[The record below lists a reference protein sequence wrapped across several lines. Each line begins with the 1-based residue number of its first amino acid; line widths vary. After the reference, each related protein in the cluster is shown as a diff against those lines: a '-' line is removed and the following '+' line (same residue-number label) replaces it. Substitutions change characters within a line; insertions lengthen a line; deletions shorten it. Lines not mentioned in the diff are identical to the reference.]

1 MAPGRQTP
9 VKAARAGREI
19 GTRRA
24 PRLWERPAEA
34 FMSVEIR
41 LLGGLEIAA
50 DGRRLSLPTRKTEA
64 LLARLALRPGA
75 PVARAE
81 LAALLWP
88 DRPDAQGR
96 GSLRQ
101 ALASI
106 RRSFEDAGAP
116 GPSAG
121 GDAVALDPRGV
132 TVDAAR
138 LEAALV
144 RDGDLAA
151 ALALH
156 RGPLLAGFPPV
167 EDTFDAWVDAERA
180 ALSRRLLSAIRAA
193 LVRGGAPA
201 DALELTEVALAIDP
215 AFEEGWRARMRA
227 LSTRGDRAGALRE
240 YECCRDALR
249 RELAVAPAPAT
260 EALRREIAD
269 GAARTSVPEATRTP
283 ALAVVP
289 FEILSADPAHE
300 PFARGLEED
309 VIGALSR
316 FRTLRI
322 VAPSGRRDLAPEVDY
337 LLVASIRAAG
347 GRLRV
352 AARLAAAATDAQLWA
367 ERFEGDLADT
377 FALQDRVAEAVA
389 GALALRI
396 DEAELRAAAGRPAES
411 LEAHALWLRGMQYLR
426 RGSTEADLDAR
437 RLFEQALALDR
448 DYARAWAGL
457 SLSHF
462 NDWSCA
468 AWERWEETERK
479 AFEYAV
485 EATRRDP
492 HDPVTQC
499 ILGRILLYRREFE
512 RAAEHLAR
520 AHALNPNEPDVLAHL
535 SLGHAYLGEPE
546 RGLALGETARRLHP
560 SPPDWYL
567 PCVAAN
573 HLVARRPREGLEL
586 LALAP
591 DGHVD
596 TRAFMA
602 AARAHLGDA
611 AGAGDD
617 ARRFV
622 ERFRVGIARGKPFAA
637 DEPAR
642 WVVQVNPLRR
652 AEDREWL
659 VEGLA
664 RAGLAVP

>member
-1 MAPGRQTP
+1 MA
-9 VKAARAGREI
+9 
-19 GTRRA
+19 
-24 PRLWERPAEA
+24 
-34 FMSVEIR
+34 VEIR

-50 DGRRLSLPTRKTEA
+50 DGRRVSLPTRKAEA
-64 LLARLALRPGA
+64 LLARLAFRPGT

-106 RRSFEDAGAP
+106 RRAFEEAGAP

-121 GDAVALDPRGV
+121 GDSVALDPRGIS
-132 TVDAAR
+132 VDLAR
-138 LEAALV
+138 LEAALAQDTHV
-144 RDGDLAA
+144 
-151 ALALH
+151 ALALGIL

-167 EDTFDAWVDAERA
+167 EDTFDSWVDAERA
-180 ALSRRLLSAIRAA
+180 ALARRLLAAIRAA
-193 LVRGGAPA
+193 LARGGPDPDALALA
-201 DALELTEVALAIDP
+201 DAALAIDP
-215 AFEEGWRARMRA
+215 AFEEGWCARMRA
-227 LSTRGDRAGALRE
+227 LAARGDRAGALRE
-240 YECCRDALR
+240 YERCRDALR
-249 RELAVAPAPAT
+249 RELSVAPAPAT

-269 GAARTSVPEATRTP
+269 GAARAAAAAPEATRTP
-283 ALAVVP
+283 TLAVLP

-316 FRTLRI
+316 FRTLRV
-322 VAPSGRRDLAPEVDY
+322 VAPASGRRDVAPGVDY
-337 LLVASIRAAG
+337 RLVASIRAAG

-389 GALALRI
+389 GALSLRI
-396 DEAELRAAAGRPAES
+396 DEAELRAASHRPAES
-411 LEAHALWLRGMQYLR
+411 LEPHTLWLRGMQCLR
-426 RGSTEADLDAR
+426 RGTTEADLEAR
-437 RLFEQALALDR
+437 RLFEQALAIDR
-448 DYARAWAGL
+448 SYARAWAGL

-468 AWERWEETERK
+468 AWERWDETERK

-546 RGLALGETARRLHP
+546 RGLALGETARRLNP
-560 SPPDWYL
+560 VPPDWYL
-567 PCVAAN
+567 PCIAAN

-586 LALAP
+586 LARAP

-611 AGAGDD
+611 DGAGAD

-622 ERFRVGIARGKPFAA
+622 ERFRAGIAKGKAFTEA
-637 DEPAR
+637 EPVR
-642 WVVQVNPLRR
+642 WVLQVNPLRR

>member
-1 MAPGRQTP
+1 M
-9 VKAARAGREI
+9 ARAREAAVKPARAVREI
-19 GTRRA
+19 GA
-24 PRLWERPAEA
+24 CLQARLWDRPEA
-34 FMSVEIR
+34 FMAVEIR

-50 DGRRLSLPTRKTEA
+50 DGRRLALPTRKTEA
-64 LLARLALRPGA
+64 LLARLALRPGV

-81 LAALLWP
+81 LAGLLWP

-106 RRSFEDAGAP
+106 RRVFEEAGAR

-121 GDAVALDPRGV
+121 GDAVALDTRGV
-132 TVDAAR
+132 SVDVAR
-138 LEAALV
+138 LESALS
-144 RDGDLAA
+144 RGGDLAE

-156 RGPLLAGFPPV
+156 RGPLLQGFPPV
-167 EDTFDAWVDAERA
+167 EDTFDAWVDGERA
-180 ALSRRLLSAIRAA
+180 ALARRLLAALRAA
-193 LVRGGAPA
+193 LEEEGAAPDVLA
-201 DALELTEVALAIDP
+201 LTDAALAIDP

-227 LSTRGDRAGALRE
+227 LVSRGDRAGALRE
-240 YECCRDALR
+240 YERCREALR
-249 RELAVAPAPAT
+249 RELSVAPALAT
-260 EALRREIAD
+260 EALRREIAGD
-269 GAARTSVPEATRTP
+269 AARPAAPDATRRPT
-283 ALAVVP
+283 LAVLP

-316 FRTLRI
+316 FRTLRVI
-322 VAPSGRRDLAPEVDY
+322 VPDSRRAEGAPAADY
-337 LLVASIRAAG
+337 RLVASVRAAG

-352 AARLAAAATDAQLWA
+352 AARLAAVATDAQLWA
-367 ERFEGDLADT
+367 ERFEGDLADS
-377 FALQDRVAEAVA
+377 FGLQDRVAQGVA
-389 GALALRI
+389 GALSLRI
-396 DEAELRAAAGRPAES
+396 DEAELHAASRRPPES
-411 LEAHALWLRGMQYLR
+411 LAPHALWLRGMQCLR
-426 RGSTEADLDAR
+426 RGTSEADLEAR
-437 RLFEQALALDR
+437 RLFEQALSLDS

-457 SLSHF
+457 SLSYF

-468 AWERWEETERK
+468 AWERWDETERK

-485 EATRRDP
+485 EATRRDAQ
-492 HDPVTQC
+492 DPVTQC

-546 RGLALGETARRLHP
+546 RGLALGETARRLNP
-560 SPPDWYL
+560 AAPDWYL

-573 HLVARRPREGLEL
+573 HLVARRAREGLEL
-586 LALAP
+586 LARAP

-602 AARAHLGDA
+602 AARAHLGDR
-611 AGAGDD
+611 AGARED

-622 ERFRVGIARGKPFAA
+622 ERFRGGIVKGKPFAP
-637 DEPAR
+637 DEPVR
-642 WVVQVNPLRR
+642 WVLHVNPLRR
-652 AEDREWL
+652 AGDREWL

-664 RAGLAVP
+664 RAGLPVP

>member
-1 MAPGRQTP
+1 M
-9 VKAARAGREI
+9 
-19 GTRRA
+19 
-24 PRLWERPAEA
+24 
-34 FMSVEIR
+34 VEIR

-50 DGRRLSLPTRKTEA
+50 DGRRVALPTRKAEA
-64 LLARLALRPGA
+64 LLARLALRPGT

-106 RRSFEDAGAP
+106 RRAFEDGGAP

-132 TVDAAR
+132 TVDVAS
-138 LEAALV
+138 LEAALAREV
-144 RDGDLAA
+144 ELAP
-151 ALALH
+151 ALALL

-167 EDTFDAWVDAERA
+167 EDTFDTWLDAERA
-180 ALSRRLLSAIRAA
+180 ALTRRLLSALRAA
-193 LVRGGAPA
+193 LARGGSEA
-201 DALELTEVALAIDP
+201 DALGLADAALAIDP

-227 LSTRGDRAGALRE
+227 LAARGDRAGALRE
-240 YECCRDALR
+240 YERCRDALR
-249 RELAVAPAPAT
+249 RELSVAPAPAT

-269 GAARTSVPEATRTP
+269 GAARAAAPEVTRTP
-283 ALAVVP
+283 TLAVLP
-289 FEILSADPAHE
+289 FEILSADPTHE

-322 VAPSGRRDLAPEVDY
+322 VAPPSGRRDVAAGVDY

-377 FALQDRVAEAVA
+377 FALQDRVAQAVA

-396 DEAELRAAAGRPAES
+396 DEAELRAASHRPAES
-411 LEAHALWLRGMQYLR
+411 LEPHALWLRGMQCLR
-426 RGSTEADLDAR
+426 RGTAEADLEAR

-468 AWERWEETERK
+468 AWERWDETERK

-546 RGLALGETARRLHP
+546 RGLALGETARRLNP
-560 SPPDWYL
+560 VPPDWYL

-586 LALAP
+586 LARAP

-611 AGAGDD
+611 AGAGAD

-622 ERFRVGIARGKPFAA
+622 ERFRAGIAKGKPFPD
-637 DEPAR
+637 DEPVR
-642 WVVQVNPLRR
+642 WVLHVNPLRR
-652 AEDREWL
+652 GEDREWL

>member
-1 MAPGRQTP
+1 
-9 VKAARAGREI
+9 
-19 GTRRA
+19 
-24 PRLWERPAEA
+24 
-34 FMSVEIR
+34 MSVEIR
-41 LLGGLEIAA
+41 LLGGLEIGA
-50 DGRRLSLPTRKTEA
+50 DGRRVTLPTRKAEA
-64 LLARLALRPGA
+64 LLARLALRPGS

-81 LAALLWP
+81 LAGLLWP
-88 DRPDAQGR
+88 DSPDAQGR

-101 ALASI
+101 ALASL
-106 RRSFEDAGAP
+106 RRAFEEAGAP

-132 TVDAAR
+132 SVDAAR
-138 LEAALV
+138 LQAALAPG
-144 RDGDLAA
+144 GDLREAV
-151 ALALH
+151 ALH

-167 EDTFDAWVDAERA
+167 EDTFDAWVEAERA
-180 ALSRRLLSAIRAA
+180 ALSRRLLSAIGAA
-193 LVRGGAPA
+193 LGRGAAPE
-201 DALELTEVALAIDP
+201 DALALGDAALSIDP

-227 LSTRGDRAGALRE
+227 LAARGDRAGALRE
-240 YECCRDALR
+240 YERCRDALR
-249 RELAVAPAPAT
+249 RELGLAPAAAT

-269 GAARTSVPEATRTP
+269 GAARPAPEATRTP
-283 ALAVVP
+283 ALAVLP

-316 FRTLRI
+316 FRALRV
-322 VAPSGRRDLAPEVDY
+322 VAPSGRREVAAGVDY
-337 LLVASIRAAG
+337 LLVASVRASG

-352 AARLAAAATDAQLWA
+352 AARLVAAATDAQLWA
-367 ERFEGDLADT
+367 ERFEGDLADA
-377 FALQDRVAEAVA
+377 FALQDRVAQAVA

-396 DEAELRAAAGRPAES
+396 DEAELRAAAGRPVES
-411 LEAHALWLRGMQYLR
+411 LEPHALCLRGMQLLR
-426 RGSTEADLDAR
+426 RGTAEADLEAR
-437 RLFEQALALDR
+437 RLFEQALTLDR
-448 DYARAWAGL
+448 DHARAWAGL

-468 AWERWEETERK
+468 AWDRWDETERW
-479 AFEYAV
+479 AFECAV

-535 SLGHAYLGEPE
+535 ALGHAYLGEPE

-586 LALAP
+586 LSRAP

-611 AGAGDD
+611 AGAVDD

-622 ERFRVGIARGKPFAA
+622 ERFRAGIARNGAFAA
-637 DEPAR
+637 DAPAR
-642 WVVQVNPLRR
+642 WVLLVNPLRR
-652 AEDREWL
+652 AEDRAWL

-664 RAGLAVP
+664 RAGLPVP